1 MTMTPMSL
9 QLDVFEGPLDLLLYL
24 IKKNDLEISQISIS
38 SIVDQYLI
46 YLETLKELDID
57 LASEFLLMAAELA
70 HIKSK
75 MLLPNSEDEVEEED
89 VALDLVARLKEYEK
103 FKFAALDLKNRHWLN
118 RDVFKRGSW
127 LAQDDNDGDVEK
139 EVKAE
144 RPYEVDPFDLIRAFA
159 EVLAKLPKEVRE
171 HRVEAERVSVT
182 ERIYEI
188 LEVLKTKDSILF
200 TEIFAD
206 QTSKIDSVVSF
217 LALLEMG
224 KLRMVRIFQTS
235 IFEPIRL
242 ERRLEMNTDSLSEK
256 NTEEITYR

>member
-1 MTMTPMSL
+1 MNPMSL

-24 IKKNDLEISQISIS
+24 IKKNDLEISRISIS
-38 SIVDQYLI
+38 SIVGQYLT
-46 YLETLKELDID
+46 YLDTLKELDID
-57 LASEFLLMAAELA
+57 VASEFLFMAAELA

-75 MLLPNSEDEVEEED
+75 MLLPHSEDESEEEE
-89 VALDLVARLKEYEK
+89 ATLDLVARLKEYEK

-127 LAQDDNDGDVEK
+127 LSLDDDDGDVEK
-139 EVKAE
+139 ELKSE

-159 EVLAKLPKEVRE
+159 EVLAKLPKEIRE
-171 HRVEAERVSVT
+171 HRVEAERISVT

-200 TEIFAD
+200 TEIFAG
-206 QTSKIDSVVSF
+206 QASKIDFIVSF

-224 KLRMVRIFQTS
+224 KLKMVRIFQTS

-242 ERRLEMNTDSLSEK
+242 ERRLEIATDSLSEE
-256 NTEEITYR
+256 NAEAITYR